1 MSDNDRDEEI
11 SSETDADN
19 SRDGEI
25 DMEREI
31 DVLDEIL
38 IVISSDID
46 GVGAR
51 VTVSL
56 GDVEADVDRVAS
68 SVSEAVGTTEID
80 CEVERLSDNSS
91 DNVTEWEGVN
101 VNETVA
107 DTDSEDDATCVSDAL
122 VDCVHDSL

>member
-1 MSDNDRDEEI
+1 MSVNDRDEEI
-11 SSETDADN
+11 SCETDADN
-19 SRDGEI
+19 SRDGDT

-56 GDVEADVDRVAS
+56 GDVEADVDRVDS
-68 SVSEAVGTTEID
+68 SVSEAVGTTVID
-80 CEVERLSDNSS
+80 CEVERLMDNSS
-91 DNVTEWEGVN
+91 DNVTELEGVN

-107 DTDSEDDATCVSDAL
+107 DTDSEDDATCVNDAL
-122 VDCVHDSL
+122 ADCVHDSL